1 MMHLNELVIVSSNL
15 HKVKEISTVL
25 KKNNLQLISLPQ
37 TKISL
42 PESIESFRTYKEN
55 AKAKGDY
62 VFDLMNKPVLSDD
75 SGLEV
80 ETLKGEPG
88 IYSQRYSKEGTDFEN
103 RKKLINKIS
112 KFPEGS
118 RKAKFVCV
126 IYFRNMKT
134 SIFFTGEVNG
144 ILLLNE
150 KGENGFGYDPIFYYP
165 ELHKTFAELTFN
177 EKLGISHRGIALQKL
192 KKYLFEKENTEGGS

>member
-15 HKVKEISTVL
+15 HKVKEISTIL
-25 KKNNLQLISLPQ
+25 KNDNLQLTSLSQ

-42 PESIESFRTYKEN
+42 PESIEIFSTYKEN

-62 VFDLMNKPVLSDD
+62 VFDLINKPVLSDD

-80 ETLKGEPG
+80 EALNGEPG

-112 KFPEGS
+112 KFPEGN

-126 IYFRNMKT
+126 IYFRNKQT

-192 KKYLFEKENTEGGS
+192 KKYLIEKDNTEGGS